1 MENKENIKRLVDDLA
16 SINRDLDR
24 KPGSILTPLQV
35 DALEKRLYENSGI
48 EVRIQSRSDFKQL
61 EEYYRKKLML
71 QNDVLTMEEGWI
83 KADKPIDEYPVGTK
97 YRAIGGGHWTKLDVG
112 RYKWCTGNIFPRVGG
127 DWSGYVMLPK
137 ERCKRKIEFESEF
150 NIGDRVTIKLK
161 CKLTKPVTG
170 RILGIFY
177 SETADPWE
185 EYPKCFDTIAKKVM
199 YRIML
204 DDTNDREM
212 RDLEASH
219 YSSEDLELIQ

>member
-1 MENKENIKRLVDDLA
+1 MENIENIKRLVDDLA
-16 SINRDLDR
+16 AINADLER

-48 EVRIQSRSDFKQL
+48 KVEIRSRSDFKFL

-71 QNDVLTMEEGWI
+71 QNDILTMEEGWI

-137 ERCKRKIEFESEF
+137 E
-150 NIGDRVTIKLK
+150 
-161 CKLTKPVTG
+161 
-170 RILGIFY
+170 
-177 SETADPWE
+177 
-185 EYPKCFDTIAKKVM
+185 
-199 YRIML
+199 
-204 DDTNDREM
+204 
-212 RDLEASH
+212 
-219 YSSEDLELIQ
+219 